1 MFSQSIVNAIKGAAT
16 KAGIEPAALLA
27 LVEVETSGNPFEQ
40 DGRTPALLYERH
52 IAWRMAAK
60 VSKALQT
67 AFARAG
73 LAIPKWSKATQYK
86 DQGTSANRLA
96 LIAKARTIDAE
107 VANQSASW
115 GLGQT
120 MGFLYAELGF
130 GSACAMVEHLTGNV
144 AGQIECMIH
153 ELNNKRLVGPL
164 NAHDWAKVA
173 RIYNG
178 AGYAANRY
186 DVRLADSYKRWLR
199 KLAAPAP
206 DVAPDLSRDEIV
218 ALQRKL
224 RGLGYAIV
232 GRPDGEAGRNTSAAL
247 TAFQRHEGLPITGT
261 YDAAT
266 REAMRI
272 AEPVDQAPE
281 RARATADDLAAAG
294 SKTIK
299 VARVGGMVAKIK
311 GIIGGGFLAGG
322 LASHEGL
329 LDTAQSG
336 IDKATQAKGI
346 WDSFCDLA
354 GPLFGHP
361 MAVVAGVV
369 LIASAVAVG
378 FVVKAIV
385 DRYVI
390 DYRAGVHA
398 GAEG

>member
-40 DGRTPALLYERH
+40 DGRTPSLLYERH
-52 IAWRMAAK
+52 VAWKMAAK

-73 LAIPKWSKATQYK
+73 LAIPTWSKKTQYR
-86 DQGTSANRLA
+86 DQGTSAKRLA

-164 NAHDWAKVA
+164 NAHAWAKVA

-178 AGYAANRY
+178 PRYADNRY
-186 DVRLADSYKRWLR
+186 DVRLADAYKRWLR

-206 DVAPDLSRDEIV
+206 DVAPDMSSDEIV

-232 GRPDGEAGRNTSAAL
+232 GRPDGVAGRNTSAAL

-266 REAMRI
+266 RDAMRT

-346 WDSFCDLA
+346 WDSFCDLV

-378 FVVKAIV
+378 FVIKAIV
-385 DRYVI
+385 DRYVT